1 MPFIQRIIEP
11 VFLSRPTQ
19 QQQQQQQRQQQSS
32 ATTPRESSSIA
43 KTKKQSQ
50 NDDFTLIANCT
61 LANVLR
67 QLGSVVLIADEI
79 LSDLGNEL
87 HTIRIRSDKIRK
99 RITNVE
105 KSLGNVEAT
114 IICKYK
120 NGFRTTQKAQGTTGL
135 D

>member
-1 MPFIQRIIEP
+1 MPFIQRTIEP

-19 QQQQQQQRQQQSS
+19 QQQQQSS
-32 ATTPRESSSIA
+32 ATTSGESSSIA
-43 KTKKQSQ
+43 KAKKQSQ

-87 HTIRIRSDKIRK
+87 HTIRIRSDKIQK

-105 KSLGNVEAT
+105 KSLENIEET
-114 IICKYK
+114 IICKYR
-120 NGFRTTQKAQGTTGL
+120 NGFLSTQ
-135 D
+135 

>member
-1 MPFIQRIIEP
+1 MPFIQRTIEP

-19 QQQQQQQRQQQSS
+19 QQQQQQAS
-32 ATTPRESSSIA
+32 ATTAGGSSSIA
-43 KTKKQSQ
+43 KAKKQSQ
-50 NDDFTLIANCT
+50 NDEFTLIANCT

-87 HTIRIRSDKIRK
+87 HRIRIRSDKIRK

-105 KSLGNVEAT
+105 KSLENIEET
-114 IICKYK
+114 IICKYR
-120 NGFRTTQKAQGTTGL
+120 NGFLSQQIQRHWE
-135 D
+135 